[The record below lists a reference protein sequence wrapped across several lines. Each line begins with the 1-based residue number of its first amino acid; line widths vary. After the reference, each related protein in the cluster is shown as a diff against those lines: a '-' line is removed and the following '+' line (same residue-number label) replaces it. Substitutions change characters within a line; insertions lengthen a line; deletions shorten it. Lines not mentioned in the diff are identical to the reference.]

1 MINIVGDMA
10 TWHHGADALLE
21 MDVDALSRTVS
32 AHSHRSAVPG
42 AARDDALDAL
52 RATKRRAYDRPS
64 ADGFGRVAT
73 LIVPHDRSWERPSG
87 LLANLARDDDEDSDE
102 DADDAVDDVR
112 VAKTRE
118 FIAGCAA
125 ALVACAPGK
134 AALYCGGDA
143 LIADDGALQAAGD
156 VAAMV
161 DAALLCENAFARIDR
176 GGGLPHP
183 TRLPYFPRDAAR
195 ALAAFDVIVT
205 ADARRPIAMVR
216 ARTKPPADA
225 FRLLFRSSTSIRL
238 PSRTRDV

>member
-1 MINIVGDMA
+1 VINIVGDMA

-21 MDVDALSRTVS
+21 MDVDALARTVS

-64 ADGFGRVAT
+64 AEGFGRVAT

-87 LLANLARDDDEDSDE
+87 LLANLARDDDDDDDS
-102 DADDAVDDVR
+102 DDAVDDDR

-134 AALYCGGDA
+134 AAVYCGGDA

-161 DAALLCENAFARIDR
+161 DAVLLCENAFARIDR

-183 TRLPYFPRDAAR
+183 TRLPYFPQDAAR
-195 ALAAFDVIVT
+195 ALAAFDVVVT

-216 ARTKPPADA
+216 ARTKPPADP
-225 FRLLFRSSTSIRL
+225 FRLLFRSSSSIR
-238 PSRTRDV
+238 